1 MNLSVVNDLYTSLRV
16 MDKNTQYGD
25 ELVSEKVKNIPG
37 QFLLTS
43 WKNSKSEI
51 QKEKFE
57 ILIAK
62 KLNSLNAILQYNDV
76 PRIYLEYLELVS
88 SIDAIVEL
96 LDNLNEKVRTIAYE
110 KYRLFFDKY
119 LEEKEKCKIIQ
130 FRRNL

>member
-76 PRIYLEYLELVS
+76 PRIYLEYL
-88 SIDAIVEL
+88 
-96 LDNLNEKVRTIAYE
+96 
-110 KYRLFFDKY
+110 
-119 LEEKEKCKIIQ
+119 
-130 FRRNL
+130 

>member
-57 ILIAK
+57 LLIAK
-62 KLNSLNAILQYNDV
+62 KLNSLNAILQCNDV

>member
-1 MNLSVVNDLYTSLRV
+1 MNLSVVNDLYTSLSV

-119 LEEKEKCKIIQ
+119 LEEKEKYKIIQ